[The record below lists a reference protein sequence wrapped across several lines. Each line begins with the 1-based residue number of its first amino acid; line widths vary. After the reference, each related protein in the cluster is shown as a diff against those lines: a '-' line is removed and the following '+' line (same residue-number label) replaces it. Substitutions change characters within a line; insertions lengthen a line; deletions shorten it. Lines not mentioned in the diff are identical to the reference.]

1 MPRQRKPSPRITTG
15 IKRLQGVATFSP
27 IELTSAQSSQLL
39 QILSQQ
45 PISVQGGRAIREFS
59 AICGVA
65 RAGRDI
71 FVKSR
76 PKRSYSQ
83 HRQPGQ
89 RGIPAKHYLAI
100 LASDLAKLMRDYEL
114 TPKVIRL
121 DPWECTAG
129 AAYHRLFKLALQ
141 VSGDGRMSDS
151 MRARYLTRGLAI
163 ERPHY

>member
-1 MPRQRKPSPRITTG
+1 VVVRSVSFQRSAEWRGRVETFLLSRDRSGRTLSIDS
-15 IKRLQGVATFSP
+15 QGKEGF
-27 IELTSAQSSQLL
+27 L
-39 QILSQQ
+39 
-45 PISVQGGRAIREFS
+45 
-59 AICGVA
+59 
-65 RAGRDI
+65 
-71 FVKSR
+71 
-76 PKRSYSQ
+76 
-83 HRQPGQ
+83 
-89 RGIPAKHYLAI
+89 
-100 LASDLAKLMRDYEL
+100 RDYEL